1 MMRGLWT
8 SLFGLLAL
16 AAPLPATEARPAPAR
31 PELDAGPEPDLVRDL
46 EVQVRA
52 RRLLQEDRELAP
64 LNLGVTVRNGAAVV
78 WGPVPS
84 PELRAKALKKVADA
98 RGVFSV
104 RGEMYLAQDTGQLL
118 PPGDLRQLPDLPEQ
132 TASASPDWRTGRLP
146 PLPGRLASKKPDE
159 PAGPP
164 KAVAL
169 KPPIIAPDEGPA
181 LTGELPD
188 LIERVR
194 TGDARYRLIV
204 FEVKNGAV
212 YLRGT
217 AKPENVIAFAKAI
230 ADLPGVERVVLQ
242 RETDPR

>member
-1 MMRGLWT
+1 MRGLWT
-8 SLFGLLAL
+8 SLLGLLAL
-16 AAPLPATEARPAPAR
+16 AAPLPATEARPEPAR
-31 PELDAGPEPDLVRDL
+31 PELDAGPMADLVRDL

-64 LNLGVTVRNGAAVV
+64 LNLGVSVRNGEAVV

-84 PELRAKALKKVADA
+84 PEVRAKALKKVADA

-104 RGEMYLAQDTGQLL
+104 RGEMYLAPDAGQL
-118 PPGDLRQLPDLPEQ
+118 PPGDLRLLPDAPEQ
-132 TASASPDWRTGRLP
+132 TASASPDWRTGQLP
-146 PLPGRLASKKPDE
+146 PLPGRLAAKQPDE

-169 KPPIIAPDEGPA
+169 KAPIIVPAEGPA

-188 LIERVR
+188 RIERVR
-194 TGDARYRLIV
+194 AGDARYRLIV
-204 FEVKNGAV
+204 FEVKSGAV

-217 AKPENVIAFAKAI
+217 AKPEHVMAFAKAI